1 MKANI
6 ISIVKDDR
14 MSRKRIPFN
23 EACQAAYEYGADY
36 IVRVNDDTEF
46 MGAGWITLG
55 VSYLSG
61 YEHKVG
67 VVGPKDLR
75 NREILTH
82 DMVHRTHLKI
92 FDLYYPQQFENWW
105 IDDWMTRVYGDGR
118 TKILGNW
125 TVINHNEGNGNRRR
139 RYNGNTTLKA
149 ELKPAILHGQQR
161 VKKYLERRKS
171 VEINKEGPVMAE
183 QKLEFCVLGTTRVGL
198 LEGPMGKFVEAAK
211 TSNLFSVN
219 LTGPCLSNHIFDT
232 TNKLLL

>member
-1 MKANI
+1 
-6 ISIVKDDR
+6 

-61 YEHKVG
+61 YEHKSIRG
-67 VVGPKDLR
+67 WTDKD
-75 NREILTH
+75 
-82 DMVHRTHLKI
+82 
-92 FDLYYPQQFENWW
+92 P
-105 IDDWMTRVYGDGR
+105 
-118 TKILGNW
+118 GNW